1 MNRLLEFFAGGTE
14 VKGQVV
20 FEPTSSDQTIS
31 WTVPVGVTSI
41 SMVCVSNAFSESS
54 VTVGGTIVCRA
65 LNSGITGDGGG
76 LGGIGGNP
84 AGTGD
89 PVRQTGGGGAAG
101 YSGNGGNGV
110 GTDSPSGAG
119 NGGGGSGGSCVFVS
133 GTGYLGFGGGGV
145 GLKGIGASG
154 ASVTAAGGKGGS
166 GGADAPGA
174 AGALYGGGSA
184 GNSEAPGRR
193 GGALAYK
200 NNVAVT
206 PGQTITVKVPGFVT
220 DKGAVRIMWGGGR
233 SYPSNAG
240 DV

>member
-14 VKGQVV
+14 VKGQIV
-20 FEPTSSDQTIS
+20 FEPTTENQTIS
-31 WTVPVGVTSI
+31 WTVPGGVTSI
-41 SMVCVSNAFSESS
+41 SMVCVCNAFSESS

-65 LNSGITGDGGG
+65 LNSGIIGDGGG
-76 LGGIGGNP
+76 LGGLGGNP
-84 AGTGD
+84 AGTSD
-89 PVRQTGGGGAAG
+89 PVREGAGGGAGG

-110 GTDSPSGAG
+110 GTNSPSGEG
-119 NGGGGSGGSCVFVS
+119 NGGGGSGGSCLFVS

-154 ASVTAAGGKGGS
+154 VSATSAGGKGGS
-166 GGADAPGA
+166 GGGDSTSSNG
-174 AGALYGGGSA
+174 GLYGGGSA
-184 GNSEAPGRR
+184 NGAGPGRR

-206 PGQTITVKVPGFVT
+206 PGQIITIKVAGST
-220 DKGAVRIMWGGGR
+220 SDKGGVRVMWGGGR